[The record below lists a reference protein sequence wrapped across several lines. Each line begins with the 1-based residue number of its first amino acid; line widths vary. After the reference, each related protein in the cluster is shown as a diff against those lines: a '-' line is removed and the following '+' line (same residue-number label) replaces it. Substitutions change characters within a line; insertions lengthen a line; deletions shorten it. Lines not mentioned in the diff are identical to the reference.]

1 MISVGIDVAKDKHD
15 CFIMSS
21 DGEVI
26 VDVFT
31 IENNLN
37 GFEYLYKNILSAV
50 RHSDEVKVGLEA
62 TGHYSY
68 NILGFLL
75 DKGLTTYVLNPLLT
89 SRYRNSQSCRKTK
102 TDKID
107 ARSIASM
114 LISYVD
120 LKPYTRQLYHTLE
133 LKSLTRY
140 RFNKVSERSKL
151 KMSIS
156 RLVTILFPELEKLFS
171 SIHAKS
177 SYAILSEFGS
187 TKAIANA
194 NLTKLSNILS
204 NASRGRFSK
213 QKAIEV
219 REAARTSI
227 GTGTMAQ
234 VLELKQTILLIATL
248 DNCIK
253 EIENEINELMKKV
266 DSKIDSIPGVGTISA
281 AIIIAEVGNFD
292 NFDSPSQILAFSGI
306 SPSIY
311 QSGKYISSNAKMEK
325 RGSKYLRYTLFNCAK
340 TICLY
345 DPVFAAYLDKKLKE
359 GKHYFVAISHVVKKL
374 IRVIFH
380 LQKTG
385 LEYVCQCQ

>member
-26 VDVFT
+26 IDVFT
-31 IENNLN
+31 IENNCK
-37 GFEYLYKNILSAV
+37 GFERLYKNILFATKNL
-50 RHSDEVKVGLEA
+50 DEVKVGLEA

-140 RFNKVSERSKL
+140 RFNKISERSKL
-151 KMSIS
+151 KMSVS
-156 RLVTILFPELEKLFS
+156 RLITILFPELEQCFS
-171 SIHAKS
+171 SIHSKS
-177 SYAILSEFGS
+177 VYAILTEFGS

-204 NASRGRFSK
+204 KASRGRFAK
-213 QKAIEV
+213 QKAIEL
-219 REAARTSI
+219 RNAAKTSI

-234 VLELKQTILLIATL
+234 VLELKQTVYLISIL
-248 DNCIK
+248 DDCI
-253 EIENEINELMKKV
+253 EEVETEINEIMKKL
-266 DSKIDSIPGVGTISA
+266 DTNIDSIPGVGIMSA
-281 AIIIAEVGNFD
+281 ATIIAEIGNFN
-292 NFDSPSQILAFSGI
+292 NFESPSQILAFAGI
-306 SPSIY
+306 SPSVY

-325 RGSKYLRYTLFNCAK
+325 RGSKYLRFTLFNCAK

-385 LEYVCQCQ
+385 LEYVCQC